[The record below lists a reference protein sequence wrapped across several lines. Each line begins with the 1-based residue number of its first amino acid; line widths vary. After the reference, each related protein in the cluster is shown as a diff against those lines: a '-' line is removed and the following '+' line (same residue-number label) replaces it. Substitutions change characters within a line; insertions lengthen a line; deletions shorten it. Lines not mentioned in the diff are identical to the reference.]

1 MMRPSVFL
9 RLAAPLGGA
18 HSAELERYIA
28 QGGAIGA
35 PFLLV
40 EIPDSWE
47 QGDFDSPAAVYGH
60 EGRNRMSAVRKLEGD
75 EPIEVHLIPAGENR
89 EYRNRHLTAQHIKA
103 LSRWMRRERSSE
115 VEMGPLFTVADS
127 NELDEGWR
135 EKTAAAMAAATL
147 GYGALTNTN
156 TPAPE
161 PARPTAAITQPT
173 APQVDA
179 DYERFQKTTPA
190 DLLDAAWAAGLRQDQ
205 LEYFIGQC
213 VTETKNYKRLEEDL
227 NYTSTARLM
236 QVFPKRIKNKKMA
249 KKFIGN
255 PEALANY
262 VYANRNGNKY
272 AGDGWKYRG
281 RGYLML
287 TGREL
292 YQQAGDALGLDLVNN
307 PDMVLDPK
315 IAARTAIWYWQSK
328 VSKRIPDFSKTNVR
342 NVTKHINPAM
352 QGIKQRQAQ
361 YAKIAQR

>member
-1 MMRPSVFL
+1 
-9 RLAAPLGGA
+9 
-18 HSAELERYIA
+18 
-28 QGGAIGA
+28 
-35 PFLLV
+35 
-40 EIPDSWE
+40 
-47 QGDFDSPAAVYGH
+47 
-60 EGRNRMSAVRKLEGD
+60 
-75 EPIEVHLIPAGENR
+75 
-89 EYRNRHLTAQHIKA
+89 
-103 LSRWMRRERSSE
+103 MRREKSSSIE
-115 VEMGPLFTVADS
+115 SGPLFTVADS
-127 NELDEGWR
+127 SELDEGWR

-161 PARPTAAITQPT
+161 PAKPTAAITQPT

-179 DYERFQKTTPA
+179 DYARFQKTTPA

-205 LEYFIGQC
+205 LDYFIGQC
-213 VTETKNYKRLEEDL
+213 ATETKNYKRLEEDL

-307 PDMVLDPK
+307 PDLVLDPK